1 MIGGGRPVIRENLA
15 EAHPSP
21 YKNAD
26 FQSTFACS
34 ASAVTF
40 SERSSIN
47 TNRKSTT
54 SFPVS
59 LR

>member
-1 MIGGGRPVIRENLA
+1 MGGDSFYLKFWSKLPVAAKTPIFNGYSLVALE
-15 EAHPSP
+15 
-21 YKNAD
+21 
-26 FQSTFACS
+26 TI
-34 ASAVTF
+34 TI

-54 SFPVS
+54 SFPIS